1 MHSLQ
6 LQKHTIAK
14 SVVQKNGHTKLAA
27 LSATQNELLVS
38 LGRVADQS
46 EMLCA
51 RNSEGK
57 SGLIAD
63 TQVQVVEPGKNTLV

>member
-1 MHSLQ
+1 MQ
-6 LQKHTIAK
+6 RQTK
-14 SVVQKNGHTKLAA
+14 SFIVLKNGHKRGA

-46 EMLCA
+46 EMVHA

-57 SGLIAD
+57 TGLIAD
-63 TQVQVVEPGKNTLV
+63 TQVQLVKPGKNTLV